1 MNPFNIRVAIEA
13 HLEKGWATLG
23 LPIQSEM
30 VNESKEGILDPEALI
45 VATVLFA
52 SDARLLKDVVVWIT
66 THEGLLIHS
75 KLAAC
80 VRSLSRNGL
89 LALQLSTKKAELA
102 LNLPTLR
109 GCT

>member
-1 MNPFNIRVAIEA
+1 MSPSRIRVAIEA
-13 HLEKGWATLG
+13 HLAKGWATFG

-52 SDARLLKDVVVWIT
+52 SDARLLKDVVVWT
-66 THEGLLIHS
+66 TAHEGLLIHS

-80 VRSLSRNGL
+80 V
-89 LALQLSTKKAELA
+89 
-102 LNLPTLR
+102 PCLR
-109 GCT
+109 KYAKRWANRVAKPQRTYSVH